1 MFRSYPTRNLKFRKN
16 SNKIQ
21 KIKIYH
27 YGSISSQNRLVKAEK
42 EKKQLIIDPYRS
54 YPTQNRK
61 FQKIAKKFKNL
72 KNTIMALFQG
82 KIGWKRIRKRENKNY
97 HYVSFLSDA

>member
-1 MFRSYPTRNLKFRKN
+1 MASFQAKIGWKRMRKREIKIIIMFRSYPTRNLKFQKN

-42 EKKQLIIDPYRS
+42 EKK
-54 YPTQNRK
+54 
-61 FQKIAKKFKNL
+61 
-72 KNTIMALFQG
+72 
-82 KIGWKRIRKRENKNY
+82 
-97 HYVSFLSDA
+97 